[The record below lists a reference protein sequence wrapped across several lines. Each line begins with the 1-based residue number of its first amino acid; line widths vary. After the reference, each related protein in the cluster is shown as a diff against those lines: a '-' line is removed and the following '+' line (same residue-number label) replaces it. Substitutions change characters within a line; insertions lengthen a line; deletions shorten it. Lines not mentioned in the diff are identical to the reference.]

1 MQGVTLEFIKV
12 MLYAMRFLLA
22 REFDSCIIKKYLA
35 GLINPA
41 FFMSNI
47 LFYFIVLYS
56 IIF

>member
-1 MQGVTLEFIKV
+1 MSKEFLDELKEELENLKDSE
-12 MLYAMRFLLA
+12 A